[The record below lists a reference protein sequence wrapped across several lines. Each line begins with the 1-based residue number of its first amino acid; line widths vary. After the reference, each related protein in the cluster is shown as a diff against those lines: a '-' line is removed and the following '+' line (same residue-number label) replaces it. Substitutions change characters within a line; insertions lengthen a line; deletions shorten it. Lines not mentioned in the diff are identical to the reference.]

1 MCIYIYTYTYIHFQ
15 LLLHVSSRWEFLL
28 TFFPRKSCILKSP
41 TKKRSS
47 KFSNSNPTKP
57 NKTPFRHLNNKTPP
71 KKRAFSSTSNLQ
83 YHHSLRS
90 HLGGFVRIL
99 EENHNQTK
107 PRYMILDM
115 HRWIKESTWL
125 PQYLFQTIDVFCIMC
140 SRIDQKSTQIQ
151 ENPTILFFFSIYI
164 LASISPMQNPLAQKQ
179 KDPVPFMKPS
189 FFRFL
194 FMLIKVTTSRCNTF
208 HCCIQL
214 QGDGMTEHVGLNLIL
229 LLYLGIIE
237 GYIPTQPLHTS
248 GI

>member
-1 MCIYIYTYTYIHFQ
+1 MLSFPICNRSIYIYVCIYIHIYTYTYIHFQ
-15 LLLHVSSRWEFLL
+15 LLLPVSSRWEFLL

-57 NKTPFRHLNNKTPP
+57 NKTPFRHLNSNQPTTRHPQ

-125 PQYLFQTIDVFCIMC
+125 PRYLFQTIDVFCIMC
-140 SRIDQKSTQIQ
+140 SRIDQKSIQIQ

-164 LASISPMQNPLAQKQ
+164 LASISPMQNPLAQK
-179 KDPVPFMKPS
+179 KKIMCHLWTHHFSDFCSCSSKSLPAGVTPS
-189 FFRFL
+189 IAAFNFKA
-194 FMLIKVTTSRCNTF
+194 M
-208 HCCIQL
+208 
-214 QGDGMTEHVGLNLIL
+214 GWLNM
-229 LLYLGIIE
+229 
-237 GYIPTQPLHTS
+237 
-248 GI
+248 

>member
-1 MCIYIYTYTYIHFQ
+1 MLSFPICNRSIYIYMCAYIFIYIYIHTHIYTFSVIVACEFKMR
-15 LLLHVSSRWEFLL
+15 VS

-57 NKTPFRHLNNKTPP
+57 NKTPFRHLNSNQPTTRHPQ

-125 PQYLFQTIDVFCIMC
+125 PRYLFQTIDVFCIMC
-140 SRIDQKSTQIQ
+140 SRIDQKSIQIQ

-164 LASISPMQNPLAQKQ
+164 LASISPMQNPLAQK
-179 KDPVPFMKPS
+179 KKIMCHLWTHHFSDFCSCSSKSLPAGVTPS
-189 FFRFL
+189 IAAFNFKA
-194 FMLIKVTTSRCNTF
+194 M
-208 HCCIQL
+208 
-214 QGDGMTEHVGLNLIL
+214 GWLNM
-229 LLYLGIIE
+229 
-237 GYIPTQPLHTS
+237 
-248 GI
+248 